1 MQTHCPFNI
10 IEDEPSM
17 ASGDP
22 TFLCRGSHIF
32 IFAFNLFNCLT
43 SLPLSSHFPQTT
55 SNLTSL
61 QLVCLLLILN
71 VHIYD
76 MNFTNFQNLLAS
88 PFWEIAFFVFFHLFS
103 LSPTKYGCFPVFMA
117 CFDHQKWSSTSQG
130 MNMGQFSFVHFL
142 GFCTFCR
149 FWPFWGMFCIFGI
162 SVGVGG
168 VLGVLVSYNITR
180 GIKLVVGRVNYWV

>member
-1 MQTHCPFNI
+1 MKSVCMYTVLH
-10 IEDEPSM
+10 
-17 ASGDP
+17 
-22 TFLCRGSHIF
+22 RGVILQYAF
-32 IFAFNLFNCLT
+32 IDRVIQA
-43 SLPLSSHFPQTT
+43 HFPQTT

-103 LSPTKYGCFPVFMA
+103 LSPTKYGCFCVFLA

-180 GIKLVVGRVNYWV
+180 GIKLVVGRVNHWV